1 MNTITVNGEFKHYC
15 EGCPF
20 LDLTMAATTLEG
32 ARIYVCENRL
42 LCDRLYRYLS
52 GSTTFTTSESKRG

>member
-1 MNTITVNGEFKHYC
+1 MNTITVNGDFKHYC

-20 LDLTMAATTLEG
+20 LDLTLAATTLEG

-42 LCDRLYRYLS
+42 LCDRLYRCLS
-52 GSTTFTTSESKRG
+52 ERTTSATITTSGE